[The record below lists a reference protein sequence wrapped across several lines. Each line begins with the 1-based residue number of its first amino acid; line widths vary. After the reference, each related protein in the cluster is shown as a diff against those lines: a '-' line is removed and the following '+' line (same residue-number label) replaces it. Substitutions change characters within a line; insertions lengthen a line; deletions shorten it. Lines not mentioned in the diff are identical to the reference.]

1 MAERGAVMSPEEF
14 KDKMQAIFD
23 LREDAET
30 QHINMDDLLCETLIE
45 LGYGEGIKIF
55 NNARK
60 WYA

>member
-1 MAERGAVMSPEEF
+1 MSPEEF

-45 LGYGEGIKIF
+45 LGYREGIKIF